1 MQPPLLPGYELL
13 RPLGG
18 GKSFLVWAA
27 RDDNDN
33 PVAVKVPRD
42 AALDRASTLVLLR
55 REVRAGQLVRHPKL
69 VRVID
74 SRLDD
79 EPFHVVMEY
88 VPGETAKERL
98 RRFGRFS
105 PRRAIWMAR
114 QVAEAL
120 AAIHA
125 AGLVHADVKPGNI
138 VVRESGEAKLID
150 LGFAHRPGEN
160 RRLIESGFTIGTAN
174 YLAPEL
180 CILPV
185 RESPAAD
192 IFALGATLFEC
203 LTGTVPYPAD
213 TVEEAFQ
220 QRKRRRPLDLADY
233 RGAWPERTVDTVRA
247 MLARVPEERPTSANA
262 ARELI
267 TIEAELVALRKD
279 RPRLGRRLAG

>member
-1 MQPPLLPGYELL
+1 MEPPLLPGYQML

-33 PVAVKVPRD
+33 PVAVKVPRH

-55 REVRAGQLVRHPKL
+55 REVRAGELVQHPKL
-69 VRVID
+69 VRIID
-74 SRLDD
+74 SRLED
-79 EPFHVVMEY
+79 EPLHVVMEF
-88 VPGETAKERL
+88 VPGETAKDRI

-120 AAIHA
+120 AALHA
-125 AGLVHADVKPGNI
+125 AGLVHADVKPGN
-138 VVRESGEAKLID
+138 VMVRESGEAKLID

-160 RRLIESGFTIGTAN
+160 RKLIDAGFTIGTAN

-185 RESPAAD
+185 REGPAAD

-203 LTGTVPYPAD
+203 LTGKVPYPAD

-233 RGAWPERTVDTVRA
+233 RGPWPARTVDAVRA
-247 MLARVPEERPTSANA
+247 MLARVPEERPTAGEA
-262 ARELI
+262 ARELLA
-267 TIEAELVALRKD
+267 IERELVETRKH
-279 RPRLGRRLAG
+279 RKVAGRRLAG